1 MRQEYD
7 LSQNKYDGIS
17 LLWKDT
23 ANKAYYTL
31 SDEDIADLN
40 IETLSKY
47 MSDEFKVQVQ
57 EHLAQV
63 PLHIED
69 TLYRQQVV
77 LDLCKNK
84 DLYTTLF
91 AYGEEGNR
99 LMKLSKF
106 AFEKEATV
114 YNLIKRMDEVETI
127 KKMVEELLQVFSRA
141 KPSSEGLR
149 KYQELLEQ
157 IVNSKIYEAFTK
169 DVQYIKSLEEGVK
182 SLKIGINLNE
192 YLQPEEAILL
202 EISDEEFNYGRFS
215 KKLGY
220 YVSATVNE
228 IKTIPRKIFAR
239 ETVMPPDA
247 LNTLEKTLEPATMQL
262 ISFCDQFTM
271 KILEVISVLHHE
283 LPYYRIAVE
292 AYQLLVEKKLPCS
305 MPVWGA
311 DFHLHG
317 MYHMDLGLRKPKEI
331 VFNNFEIGEDKK
343 ILILTGV
350 NRGGKTTISQALG
363 QCIWFAQL
371 GFYVPA
377 STMSLT
383 YISKI
388 LIHFPKEE
396 DESVSYGRLGEECE
410 RFRKLFDEADANSF
424 FLMNESF
431 SGTTHHE
438 SLQISI
444 ETLRGIE
451 KKGAYVLFNTH
462 LHELYEQLCE
472 VANGKGIES
481 YIAGANMKESPY
493 LVEKGRPLG
502 KSHAREIAN
511 RYGMSFEKLM
521 EAYAPK

>member
-23 ANKAYYTL
+23 NQKVYYNL
-31 SDEDIADLN
+31 CPEDLKDLN
-40 IETLSKY
+40 IEMLEKH
-47 MSDEFKVQVQ
+47 MSEEFKIQVQ
-57 EHLAQV
+57 DYLTQV

-77 LDLCKNK
+77 LDLCKNE

-127 KKMVEELLQVFSRA
+127 KKMVEELLLVFSRS

-220 YVSATVNE
+220 YVTATVNE

-247 LNTLEKTLEPATMQL
+247 LNTLEKTLEPATLQL

-292 AYQLLVEKKLPCS
+292 CYQMLVKKKLPCS

-311 DFHLHG
+311 DFYMYG
-317 MYHMDLGLRKPKEI
+317 MYHLDLGLRRPDGI
-331 VFNNFEIGEDKK
+331 VFNTIEIREAKR
-343 ILILTGV
+343 ILVLTGV
-350 NRGGKTTISQALG
+350 NRGGKTTISQAIG

-377 STMSLT
+377 SKMSLP
-383 YISKI
+383 YISNI

-396 DESVSYGRLGEECE
+396 EDSVSYGRLGEECE
-410 RFRKLFDEADANSF
+410 RFRRLFDQADSNSF

-438 SLQISI
+438 SLQISL
-444 ETLRGIE
+444 EALRGIE
-451 KKGAYVLFNTH
+451 KKGAYVLFNSH
-462 LHELYEQLCE
+462 LHELYDQLCE
-472 VANGKGIES
+472 VADRKSIES

-493 LVEKGRPLG
+493 LVEIGRPLG
-502 KSHAREIAN
+502 KSHAREIAD
-511 RYGMSFEKLM
+511 RYGMSFDKLM
-521 EAYAPK
+521 EL